1 LAVIS
6 ALNKYYKIN
15 YFLSLDV
22 FSRIGTLTITVGDN
36 LSQVSISDEYQ
47 YSPNTITPLPG
58 SDGGAIMTN
67 FEFNAELKDN
77 DGDSGIE
84 TILLSYKNPSS
95 GITGN
100 ISFDVAYGV

>member
-1 LAVIS
+1 
-6 ALNKYYKIN
+6 
-15 YFLSLDV
+15 
-22 FSRIGTLTITVGDN
+22 
-36 LSQVSISDEYQ
+36 
-47 YSPNTITPLPG
+47 
-58 SDGGAIMTN
+58 MTN

-95 GITGN
+95 GTTGN